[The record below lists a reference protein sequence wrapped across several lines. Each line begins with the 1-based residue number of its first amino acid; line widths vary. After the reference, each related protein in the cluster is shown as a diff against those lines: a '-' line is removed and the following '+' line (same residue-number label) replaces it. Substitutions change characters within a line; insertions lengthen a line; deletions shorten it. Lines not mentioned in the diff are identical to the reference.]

1 VSGRVVGFGGRN
13 ALWWAPP
20 LLLLV
25 VNLVWTFAFGSGSQ
39 IRAADLARRVERA
52 RAVEAD
58 LGERLAAREGLWA
71 AANRNRDEIERL
83 FDERFATEGERFT
96 DSVRELYDLA
106 ERSRLR
112 YDAIAYPRESL
123 EGYGLVRKSF
133 VFSVTGTYADLRTF
147 LNLLELTPS
156 FLVLDQIS
164 VSESGGERLTIQL
177 RLSTYFTAPERTA
190 PAGTGG

>member
-1 VSGRVVGFGGRN
+1 VRGRNGGFGGRN

-20 LLLLV
+20 LLVLA
-25 VNLVWTFAFGSGSQ
+25 VNLVWTFAFGSGSR
-39 IRAADLARRVERA
+39 IRAADLGRRVERA
-52 RAVEAD
+52 RAVDAD
-58 LGERLAAREGLWA
+58 LAERLQAREALWA

-83 FDERFATEGERFT
+83 FTERLSTESERFT

-112 YDAIAYPRESL
+112 YDSIAYPRESL

-147 LNLLELTPS
+147 LNLLDLTPS

-164 VSESGGERLTIQL
+164 VAESGGERLAIQL
-177 RLSTYFTAPERTA
+177 RLSTYFTDPERSA
-190 PAGTGG
+190 PAESGG